1 MAKKILILHA
11 SFGSGHISAA
21 EALGEAFTHF
31 NTAEVRIED
40 TFALANSVVGSVVS
54 EGYRQLAEKAPR
66 LYGWLFDGMDSDDA
80 DESVKGNLW
89 VGQLG
94 QPFLGG
100 LEQLI
105 NEMAPDAVICTM
117 QWPAMAVGHL
127 KKEGRVTQPVFV
139 VVTDF
144 IAHGSWFNY
153 GVDAYFLPGEI
164 TRFEFLS
171 RGVPEDLFYV
181 TGIPIRLEI
190 TRPKSQ
196 EEMRIHHGLPLS
208 GPIITL
214 FGGGIDSKRVKT
226 VISLLLRSL
235 IPATLVVVAGRNET
249 LLAEIA
255 DLTDGPQMKLI
266 KLEQVDFV
274 DDLVAASDLVITKG
288 GGLIVSEVLA
298 RGTPMLIFEPLP
310 GQEEWNADVVS
321 GYGAGIQLR
330 MPEMAALTALRLL
343 TQPERLL
350 VMRER
355 AKEIG
360 RPKAALDIAERI
372 LAYLEGQTETR

>member
-1 MAKKILILHA
+1 MSKKILILHA
-11 SFGSGHISAA
+11 SFGSGHVSAA
-21 EALGEAFTHF
+21 EALNEAFAHF
-31 NTAEVRIED
+31 NVAEVRIED
-40 TFALANSVVGSVVS
+40 TVALANSLVGSVVS
-54 EGYRQLAEKAPR
+54 EGYQQLAEKAPR
-66 LYGWLFDGMDSDDA
+66 LYGWLFEELDSDDA
-80 DESVKGNLW
+80 DEAIKGNLW
-89 VGQLG
+89 MGQLG

-105 NEMAPDAVICTM
+105 SEMAPDAIICTM

-127 KKEGRVTQPVFV
+127 KKEGRIAQPVFV

-171 RGVPEDLFYV
+171 RGVPEDLFHV

-190 TRPKSQ
+190 TKPKPM
-196 EEMRIHHGLPLS
+196 EEMRARHQLPQS
-208 GPIITL
+208 GPLITL
-214 FGGGIDSKRVKT
+214 FGGGIDSKRVK
-226 VISLLLRSL
+226 VVMSLLLRSL

-249 LLAEIA
+249 LMAEIA
-255 DLTDGPQMKLI
+255 DLADGPHMKLT
-266 KLEQVDFV
+266 KLERVDFV
-274 DDLVAASDLVITKG
+274 DDLVAASDLVITKA

-360 RPKAALDIAERI
+360 QPRAALDIAERI
-372 LAYLEGQTETR
+372 LAYLEGAVRAR

>member
-1 MAKKILILHA
+1 
-11 SFGSGHISAA
+11 
-21 EALGEAFTHF
+21 
-31 NTAEVRIED
+31 
-40 TFALANSVVGSVVS
+40 
-54 EGYRQLAEKAPR
+54 
-66 LYGWLFDGMDSDDA
+66 
-80 DESVKGNLW
+80 
-89 VGQLG
+89 
-94 QPFLGG
+94 
-100 LEQLI
+100 
-105 NEMAPDAVICTM
+105 MAPDAIICTM

-127 KKEGRVTQPVFV
+127 KKAGRIAQPVFV

-153 GVDAYFLPGEI
+153 GVDTYFLPGEI
-164 TRFEFLS
+164 TRLELLN
-171 RGVPEDLFYV
+171 RGIPENLFHV
-181 TGIPIRLEI
+181 TGIPVRLEI
-190 TRPKSQ
+190 TKPKPMA
-196 EEMRIHHGLPLS
+196 EMRARHQLPRS
-208 GPIITL
+208 GPLITL
-214 FGGGIDSKRVKT
+214 FGGGIDSKRVKV

-249 LLAEIA
+249 LMAEIA
-255 DLTDGPQMKLI
+255 NLADGPHMKLI
-266 KLEQVDFV
+266 KLEKVDFV
-274 DDLVAASDLVITKG
+274 DDLVAASDLVITKA

-355 AKEIG
+355 AKEVG
-360 RPKAALDIAERI
+360 QPKAALNIAERI
-372 LAYLEGQTETR
+372 LVYLDGNVTAP